1 MNESPTDKL
10 IRELREENAKLL
22 EMIKKGNYQIT
33 DAPSGASEEGEGNI
47 AIWGGH
53 NKIRKS
59 TLYLLNYILVQWY
72 HKVPIYMQGLCG
84 LCKPFGRIIFSL
96 AYTDLLY
103 LESAQ
108 LRKEMEEELARSVSW
123 LLV

>member
-47 AIWGGH
+47 AI
-53 NKIRKS
+53 
-59 TLYLLNYILVQWY
+59 
-72 HKVPIYMQGLCG
+72 
-84 LCKPFGRIIFSL
+84 
-96 AYTDLLY
+96 
-103 LESAQ
+103 
-108 LRKEMEEELARSVSW
+108 
-123 LLV
+123 